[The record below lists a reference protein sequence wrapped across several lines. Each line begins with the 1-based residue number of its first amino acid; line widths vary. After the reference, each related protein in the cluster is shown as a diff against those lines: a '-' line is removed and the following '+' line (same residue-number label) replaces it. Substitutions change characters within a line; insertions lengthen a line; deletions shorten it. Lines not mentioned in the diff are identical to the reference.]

1 MSAALALKR
10 DDTGRFLP
18 GVSPNPS
25 GRPKGF
31 KGLAAMIL
39 KESRNGEEFCDFAFR
54 VLRNE
59 GKNYKHS
66 DQVEMLKILLDRGF
80 GKPTTTIIELPP
92 EEAPSMIDVT
102 EISAE
107 ALENVTEALASA
119 LKSIPASVLRPSGPQ
134 AK

>member
-1 MSAALALKR
+1 MYPHNTGNHVGAAALKR
-10 DDTGRFLP
+10 ENDGRWQP
-18 GVSPNPS
+18 GASPNPG

-39 KESRNGEEFCDFAFR
+39 KESKNGQEFCDFAFK

-59 GKNYKHS
+59 LKNYKHS

-92 EEAPSMIDVT
+92 EEAPNMLDVA
-102 EISAE
+102 EISSE
-107 ALENVTEALASA
+107 ALEDVTAALEKA
-119 LKSIPASVLRPSGPQ
+119 LKSV
-134 AK
+134 